1 MLKVNFRVYSYIE
14 CMSSRYP
21 VMCTGLAARRRKVKK
36 IVPFLVAAAV
46 GAGFVNAAQAHVTV
60 GIGIG
65 VPAYPVYAAPPPVYY
80 APPPAPVIYAQP
92 PVYIPPPVVYAQPP
106 VVVGGYYGRPYYGG
120 GYGYG
125 YRGGYGYGYGGGWR
139 H

>member
-1 MLKVNFRVYSYIE
+1 VISRHVNGSLGE
-14 CMSSRYP
+14 EK
-21 VMCTGLAARRRKVKK
+21 KVKK
-36 IVPFLVAAAV
+36 IVPFLVAATV

-60 GIGIG
+60 GVGIG

-92 PVYIPPPVVYAQPP
+92 PVYAAPPVVYGPPP
-106 VVVGGYYGRPYYGG
+106 VVVGGYYGRPSYWRGYPA

-125 YRGGYGYGYGGGWR
+125 YRGGYGYHGGWR
-139 H
+139 N